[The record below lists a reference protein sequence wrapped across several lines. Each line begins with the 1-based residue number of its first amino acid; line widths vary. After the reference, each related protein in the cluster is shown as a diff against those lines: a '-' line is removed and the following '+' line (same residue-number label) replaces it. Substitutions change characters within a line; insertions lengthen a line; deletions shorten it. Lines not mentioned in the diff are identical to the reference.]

1 MSKIQADRR
10 LIEAEPDADGERAVA
25 AIAAEYL
32 DVRLRFARALLRIE
46 RGRTYALSACASIVQ
61 YAVRLG
67 VPASEARAL
76 VDLGRALEAPVPAG
90 EGAAEAGSDGAAR
103 GSVEDR
109 IRSGHL
115 GVENAAV
122 AGRLLA
128 EPGLVRPGE
137 DWLRRAETLR
147 PSELRREVQSRVE
160 AVAQG
165 TPALLPITVHVTERV
180 RDEFHRAR
188 SLVSREAQFMLTE
201 GQAFARIVRFYL
213 DSEDALRDGRG
224 DGASASGADGGATR
238 SPSGCRAR
246 TRYVQASE
254 RRAVLGRSGDRCEA
268 PGCPHD
274 TFLEFAHIEPY
285 ARGGTADARNLLRLC
300 HAHHTQFDA
309 GILVFTG
316 WTETAAGCRPGFR
329 ACDVAAS
336 SRGARPVGAAGGGCG
351 GQVALQVDAAPCA
364 PDRDARGGDDAP
376 PAEESASS
384 EFAPWD
390 RADEDDAE
398 ALDGDPRRPS
408 RSRRRTG
415 WNADRDRGA
424 WFVSEPAP
432 PSWGGAPS
440 VGGCRP
446 RRRTGR
452 RSRRRAASRPGL
464 ARVPRAR
471 VGAPSGYP
479 P

>member
-1 MSKIQADRR
+1 MPKIQADRR
-10 LIEAEPDADGERAVA
+10 LIEAEPDAEGERTVA

-76 VDLGRALEAPVPAG
+76 VDLGRALEAPVPAD
-90 EGAAEAGSDGAAR
+90 EGASEAGGDGTAR
-103 GSVEDR
+103 GSVEER

-137 DWLRRAETLR
+137 DWLRKAELLR
-147 PSELRREVQSRVE
+147 PSELRREVQARVE

-188 SLVSREAQFMLTE
+188 SLVSREAQLILTE

-213 DSEDALRDGRG
+213 DSEDELRGGRGTGGDAGTG
-224 DGASASGADGGATR
+224 DGAGSAAPAGCRTR
-238 SPSGCRAR
+238 S
-246 TRYVQASE
+246 RYVQAST
-254 RRAVLGRSGDRCEA
+254 RRAVLGRSGDRCEV
-268 PGCPHD
+268 PGCPND
-274 TFLEFAHIEPY
+274 TFLEFAHIEAH
-285 ARGGTADARNLLRLC
+285 ARGGTTEARNLLRLC

-309 GILVFTG
+309 GVLVFTG
-316 WTETAAGCRPGFR
+316 WGQAADDFRPRFR
-329 ACDVAAS
+329 SWTSTHPPAGGGSDGTGDD
-336 SRGARPVGAAGGGCG
+336 GARLDSAGGGC
-351 GQVALQVDAAPCA
+351 VASGVQDGNA
-364 PDRDARGGDDAP
+364 DARGDASATDDDTQDRCDSGYESDESDAESQD
-376 PAEESASS
+376 EESRH
-384 EFAPWD
+384 P
-390 RADEDDAE
+390 
-398 ALDGDPRRPS
+398 PT
-408 RSRRRTG
+408 SRRRAD
-415 WNADRDRGA
+415 WNAARDRGA
-424 WFVSEPAP
+424 WFVSEGAAP
-432 PSWGGAPS
+432 QWDTGPPGGSPPPQPCLA
-440 VGGCRP
+440 G
-446 RRRTGR
+446 
-452 RSRRRAASRPGL
+452 RSRRATTTWRCRGADAAVRAG
-464 ARVPRAR
+464 
-471 VGAPSGYP
+471 GPSGVP